1 MGPLTGVR
9 IVEFAGL
16 GPVPFCAMILAD
28 MGAEVLRIDRPAK
41 VSENSWRYQVLNR
54 GRRSVML
61 DLKSPEGAEAALE
74 LIAQA
79 DALIEGNRPG
89 VMERLGLGPEIC
101 AARNPKLVYGRMTGW
116 GQDGPL
122 AARAGH
128 DITYLA
134 PTGALWSIGRAGE
147 APVPPLNLVADLGGG
162 AMFLATGLLA
172 ALLEARN
179 SGKGQ
184 VVDAAMIDG
193 VNMLLSWMHGYHAAG
208 KWQWERG
215 NNLLDGGCPW
225 YDTYETADARHIAI
239 GPIEPQ
245 FYALLLDALDL
256 DAAALPPR
264 EDRTRW
270 SELRAIFSKVFRS
283 RSFMDWQERL
293 EGLDACA
300 MAVLSPAEAAE
311 HPQMKARGS
320 FADIA
325 GIRQPVPAPRFSRSV
340 TDLPE
345 GPRQQGADTRAA
357 LADWGMESSWIE
369 RLCQSGAAIQTTL
382 SQTD

>member
-1 MGPLTGVR
+1 MGPLTGVK

-41 VSENSWRYQVLNR
+41 VSGDNWRYQVLNR

-61 DLKSPEGAEAALE
+61 DLKSPDGAEAALE
-74 LIAQA
+74 LITQA

-116 GQDGPL
+116 GQEGPL
-122 AARAGH
+122 SARAGH

-172 ALLEARN
+172 ALLEARS

-193 VNMLLSWMHGYHAAG
+193 VNMLLSWMHGFHAAG

-215 NNLLDGGCPW
+215 SNLLDGGCPW
-225 YDTYETADARHIAI
+225 YDTYETSDARHIAI
-239 GPIEPQ
+239 GPLEPQ
-245 FYALLLDALDL
+245 FYALLLDALGL
-256 DAAALPPR
+256 DPAFLPPR

-270 SELRAIFSKVFRS
+270 PELRATFASAFRG
-283 RSFMDWQERL
+283 RSMADWQERL

-300 MAVLSPAEAAE
+300 NAVLNPAEAAE
-311 HPQMKARGS
+311 HPHMKSRNA
-320 FADIA
+320 FAEIA
-325 GIRQPVPAPRFSRSV
+325 GIRQPVPAPRFSRSAAE
-340 TDLPE
+340 LPE
-345 GPRQQGADTRAA
+345 APRPPGADTRAA
-357 LADWGMESSWIE
+357 LADWGVAPGRIE
-369 RLCQSGAAIQTTL
+369 HLCQSGAAIQTAIA
-382 SQTD
+382 